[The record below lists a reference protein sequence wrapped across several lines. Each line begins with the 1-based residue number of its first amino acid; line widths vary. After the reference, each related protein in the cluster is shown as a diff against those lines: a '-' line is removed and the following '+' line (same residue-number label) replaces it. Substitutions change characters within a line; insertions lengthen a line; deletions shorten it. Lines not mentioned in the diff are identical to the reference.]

1 MFFRIVNSTI
11 LFSDEFQ
18 PYFDNTIENIGG
30 TSDITDDEWALLISQ
45 PSVDSADM
53 LEVAGA
59 NRSTECGSDE
69 PCTSHIGITKT
80 EKRKI
85 TTESMESQTAMSN
98 KKKKKDDLVPLDY
111 DNVEPDQWVMVI
123 YKDQK
128 YLGQCVEKEEG
139 QFKVK
144 CLTEPYPTGS
154 VQEFEGHRDIIFYEV
169 VYKPPVIPNRPLKD
183 DTGKNSIRKTMYK
196 YDTWF
201 IFGLVEL

>member
-59 NRSTECGSDE
+59 NRSTEWGSDE

-123 YKDQK
+123 YKDQE
-128 YLGQCVEKEEG
+128 YLGQCVAKQG
-139 QFKVK
+139 QFKSTYCRMWIISDFGPTFFILGRSSSQAPSV
-144 CLTEPYPTGS
+144 CLS
-154 VQEFEGHRDIIFYEV
+154 VFFSVSQ
-169 VYKPPVIPNRPLKD
+169 
-183 DTGKNSIRKTMYK
+183 
-196 YDTWF
+196 
-201 IFGLVEL
+201 